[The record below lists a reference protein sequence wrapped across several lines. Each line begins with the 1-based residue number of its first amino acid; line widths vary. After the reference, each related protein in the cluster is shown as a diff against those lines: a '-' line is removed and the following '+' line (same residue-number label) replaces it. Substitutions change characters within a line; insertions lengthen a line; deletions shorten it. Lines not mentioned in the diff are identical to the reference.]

1 MSEEVR
7 RIHAP
12 RREQRPQLPQAS
24 GLDLPDALA
33 GEAQA
38 PADRLERLGRFAIEA
53 EAGEEYRPR
62 LVRERPLDRL
72 AHPPRG
78 GGREAG
84 ATLGVELVDGAQ
96 EPEVPLLD
104 QVGKR

>member
-53 EAGEEYRPR
+53 EAAAEDWALVLGEVVEDGHKVGA
-62 LVRERPLDRL
+62 LAEQGADGVVR
-72 AHPPRG
+72 A
-78 GGREAG
+78 GRRIG
-84 ATLGVELVDGAQ
+84 D
-96 EPEVPLLD
+96 EVGD
-104 QVGKR
+104 TA